1 MKNSPSQPESG
12 QQPILKSDQ
21 THWAPRMSTL
31 KVSAVPEGAVNLNV
45 DGRRVVGALQG
56 FGQLWQKTYRLRLTG
71 ASVGPTEVVKVWK
84 ERFPDFHPPQNRFY
98 PSLAGVAPGEVV
110 LINASLSGLP
120 VYTGVMVLYADDKSF
135 TVMTAEGLPEAG
147 WNTFSAFDEDGTTV
161 IQVQSLAR
169 TNDPIYELGFRLIGS
184 SAQEKIWR
192 HVVTALAEDFGV
204 RGQVEVAK
212 VLVDSKVQWR
222 QAKNVWHN
230 AMMRSALYT
239 TTAPIRWARGRLRK
253 S

>member
-1 MKNSPSQPESG
+1 MTNNPPQSESD
-12 QQPILKSDQ
+12 QQTTLKSDQ
-21 THWAPRMSTL
+21 TYWAPRMSTL
-31 KVSAVPEGAVNLNV
+31 KVSAVPAGAVNLNV
-45 DGRRVVGALQG
+45 EGRRVVGALQG
-56 FGQLWQKTYRLRLTG
+56 FGQLWQKTYRLRLVG
-71 ASVGPTEVVKVWK
+71 ATVTPAEVVKVWK

-110 LINASLSGLP
+110 LINASVTGFP
-120 VYTGVMVLYADDKSF
+120 VYTGVMVLYADDESF

-147 WNTFSAFDEDGTTV
+147 WNTFSAFDEEGTTV

-169 TNDPIYELGFRLIGS
+169 ANDPIYEIGFRLIGS
-184 SAQEKIWR
+184 SAQEKIWC

-204 RGQVEVAK
+204 RGEVDVTK
-212 VLVDSKVQWR
+212 VLVDSNVQWR

-239 TTAPIRWARGRLRK
+239 TTAPIRWVRGRWRK
-253 S
+253 G